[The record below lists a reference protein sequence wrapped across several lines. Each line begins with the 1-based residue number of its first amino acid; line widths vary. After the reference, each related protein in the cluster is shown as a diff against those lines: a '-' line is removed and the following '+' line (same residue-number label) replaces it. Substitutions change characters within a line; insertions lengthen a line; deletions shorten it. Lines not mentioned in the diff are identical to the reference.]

1 MIMHLVRLAI
11 SLSPLKLAAVAA
23 LAACAGASSSSPV
36 DNHPVGSASNAEAPC
51 PPARPRAI
59 REGTA
64 VINASPDDLPG
75 AVGERT
81 KLRGDQVHG
90 VPPAAAEFQLW
101 RDGGRWH
108 LRATG
113 AAGTQLQARV
123 QVVRDVTAEAA
134 FDGLRV
140 IHTAWLTPGRCPD
153 DPPVADPVQV
163 RGGFDLTADGAAH
176 GITFTPS
183 TSCFVVDVR
192 RAGAPVSVAIGD
204 RGSAVGGVE
213 ICP

>member
-11 SLSPLKLAAVAA
+11 SLSSLKVAAVAA
-23 LAACAGASSSSPV
+23 LAACSGASSSPV

-51 PPARPRAI
+51 PPARSGAI

-75 AVGERT
+75 EVGERT

-90 VPPAAAEFQLW
+90 MPRADAEFQLW

-134 FDGLRV
+134 FAGLRV
-140 IHTAWLTPGRCPD
+140 IRTAWLKPGRCPD

-176 GITFTPS
+176 GVTFTPP
-183 TSCFVVDVR
+183 TGCFVVDVR
-192 RAGAPVSVAIGD
+192 RAG
-204 RGSAVGGVE
+204 
-213 ICP
+213 